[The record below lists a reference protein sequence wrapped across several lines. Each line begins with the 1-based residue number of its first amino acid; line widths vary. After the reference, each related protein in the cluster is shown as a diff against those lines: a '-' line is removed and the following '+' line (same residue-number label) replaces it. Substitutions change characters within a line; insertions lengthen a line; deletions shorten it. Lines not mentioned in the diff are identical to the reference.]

1 MRECGKDDRNFKSI
15 TLVADHHDAAKYTF
29 IDRWNACPTSGS
41 PRRCRELPPM
51 NVLDRVRRIIAN
63 YMRLPEAE
71 LTARTRLQD
80 IGVQSI
86 DILELAFALEKE
98 FGVDLPFNLSDGD
111 PNWFAT

>member
-1 MRECGKDDRNFKSI
+1 
-15 TLVADHHDAAKYTF
+15 
-29 IDRWNACPTSGS
+29 
-41 PRRCRELPPM
+41 M
-51 NVLDRVRRIIAN
+51 NVLDRVKRIIAN

-111 PNWFAT
+111 PNWFATVGDIADTIQSVMAESRSTPPA